1 MRARFAGTLLACTLA
16 LSGCASIGRPAAPEA
31 EPGMIP
37 ELVLPAEATGSVAG
51 LVNYNPLA
59 AHR

>member
-1 MRARFAGTLLACTLA
+1 MRARFAGALLACTLA

-37 ELVLPAEATGSVAG
+37 SSCSPPKPPAAWPAW
-51 LVNYNPLA
+51 
-59 AHR
+59 

>member
-37 ELVLPAEATGSVAG
+37 ELVLPAEA
-51 LVNYNPLA
+51 PA
-59 AHR
+59 AWPAW